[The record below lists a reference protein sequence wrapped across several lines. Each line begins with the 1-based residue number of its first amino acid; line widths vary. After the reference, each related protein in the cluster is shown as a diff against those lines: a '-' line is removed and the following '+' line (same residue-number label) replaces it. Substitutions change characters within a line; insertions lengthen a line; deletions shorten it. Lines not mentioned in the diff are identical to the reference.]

1 MQQNSITELHKEK
14 KMHPELIIQQPEYII
29 IIIIFI
35 VVGDEVLMFVM

>member
-29 IIIIFI
+29 IIFI